1 MKAIPTGVYDY
12 RELKQE
18 NYYYVDKTLMI
29 KDFLE
34 RKSKVTLVTRPRRFG
49 KTINMSMMSEF
60 FDITKDSKEIFKGTK
75 IMDTPYASELNQY
88 PTIFISFADAKE
100 NKETIVKYIKTQLQ
114 NEYIRYHFIFNQL
127 NELEQNDYLY
137 ILEGLKNK
145 NNGILNDVDNAI
157 VFLMRCLKKYYG
169 KDVMLFIDEYDTP
182 FIEAKTG
189 NFYQELKGS
198 LATLLRS
205 SLKNSEDLKYAF
217 ITGIQRVAKENI
229 FSDLNNLDVY
239 TVCDRE
245 YSEYFGF
252 DSDETKKLLEYY
264 GLELNNEVKEMYDG
278 YHIGNQDIYNPWSI
292 MNYAKRKKLISYW
305 VNTSANS
312 MIKTALKQANYTF
325 KNQYD
330 KLIKDGKLDT
340 YVSMQTS
347 FFEEADNSTLWGLF
361 VNAGYLTVTKE
372 IDLLKGKYRIE
383 IPNKEVKQEFIKLTE
398 YQLGLSSGTLDTV
411 TESLAK
417 EDQETFLESYQEIL
431 MVPSYHDLQKENSY
445 HMMMLGMC
453 LCLNK
458 DYEIISNR
466 EVGKGRDDLILKAK
480 DEKKTSFVLEFK
492 YLKEDKKDLEKALDE
507 LSNKAIQQIKDNKY
521 DYGLKGKVIYIGLAH
536 HGKDVSVGGS
546 PLTTAL
552 NVLAEKGLM
561 EKTTTIGG
569 MNLPLALTSVLMK
582 DTLQGDSFVQ
592 AVLSEATT
600 ALQEFKVVEDDEDDI

>member
-18 NYYYVDKTLMI
+18 NYYSVDKTLMI

-507 LSNKAIQQIKDNKY
+507 LSNKAIQQIKDRRY
-521 DYGLKGKVIYIGLAH
+521 DYDLKGKVIYIGLAH
-536 HGKDVSVGGS
+536 HGKDVMMKWE
-546 PLTTAL
+546 
-552 NVLAEKGLM
+552 EKVY
-561 EKTTTIGG
+561 I
-569 MNLPLALTSVLMK
+569 
-582 DTLQGDSFVQ
+582 
-592 AVLSEATT
+592 
-600 ALQEFKVVEDDEDDI
+600 

>member
-1 MKAIPTGVYDY
+1 MNMKAIPTGVYDY

-18 NYYYVDKTLMI
+18 NYYSVDKTLMI

-536 HGKDVSVGGS
+536 HGKGVSI
-546 PLTTAL
+546 
-552 NVLAEKGLM
+552 KW
-561 EKTTTIGG
+561 
-569 MNLPLALTSVLMK
+569 
-582 DTLQGDSFVQ
+582 
-592 AVLSEATT
+592 
-600 ALQEFKVVEDDEDDI
+600 VES